1 MNLKTIKVLLFTL
14 LALTLA
20 SFLIGCGVSKPVY
33 FLFTALFAIGYA
45 AVWLL
50 CWRCPF
56 CGRRLGRSGSGGNL
70 SGLLGRD
77 GRGQRCCRNARGS
90 LEILLLAV
98 CILDIADFRH
108 GQDVSRA
115 VGIGETLVTNGLG
128 GYLRHFRFD
137 LRGVSLDYQVLGC
150 DSQYAAKRC
159 QQQQDRFFHHCRKCI

>member
-56 CGRRLGRSGSGGNL
+56 CSAAAT
-70 SGLLGRD
+70 
-77 GRGQRCCRNARGS
+77 ARP
-90 LEILLLAV
+90 A
-98 CILDIADFRH
+98 R
-108 GQDVSRA
+108 
-115 VGIGETLVTNGLG
+115 T
-128 GYLRHFRFD
+128 
-137 LRGVSLDYQVLGC
+137 
-150 DSQYAAKRC
+150 AAKAFSHPAGTRPEC
-159 QQQQDRFFHHCRKCI
+159 GI

>member
-56 CGRRLGRSGSGGNL
+56 CGERLGRSDGETCPHCGSGRTWL
-70 SGLLGRD
+70 QQ
-77 GRGQRCCRNARGS
+77 GQEMNIKQIEAC
-90 LEILLLAV
+90 
-98 CILDIADFRH
+98 
-108 GQDVSRA
+108 
-115 VGIGETLVTNGLG
+115 
-128 GYLRHFRFD
+128 
-137 LRGVSLDYQVLGC
+137 
-150 DSQYAAKRC
+150 
-159 QQQQDRFFHHCRKCI
+159 

>member
-56 CGRRLGRSGSGGNL
+56 SHPVGTRPECGIRLNCCESCRGGRLCPPAECSVFSEIFGKSAIFIGPTESSAPTRRGTNSPKGFRVCSC
-70 SGLLGRD
+70 LL
-77 GRGQRCCRNARGS
+77 Q
-90 LEILLLAV
+90 
-98 CILDIADFRH
+98 
-108 GQDVSRA
+108 
-115 VGIGETLVTNGLG
+115 TLHN
-128 GYLRHFRFD
+128 
-137 LRGVSLDYQVLGC
+137 
-150 DSQYAAKRC
+150 
-159 QQQQDRFFHHCRKCI
+159 

>member
-56 CGRRLGRSGSGGNL
+56 CGERLGRSAGETCPHCGKS
-70 SGLLGRD
+70 
-77 GRGQRCCRNARGS
+77 
-90 LEILLLAV
+90 LLA
-98 CILDIADFRH
+98 
-108 GQDVSRA
+108 SR
-115 VGIGETLVTNGLG
+115 GHQT
-128 GYLRHFRFD
+128 
-137 LRGVSLDYQVLGC
+137 
-150 DSQYAAKRC
+150 
-159 QQQQDRFFHHCRKCI
+159 

>member
-56 CGRRLGRSGSGGNL
+56 CGERLGRS
-70 SGLLGRD
+70 D
-77 GRGQRCCRNARGS
+77 GESCPHCGKN
-90 LEILLLAV
+90 LLAPG
-98 CILDIADFRH
+98 H
-108 GQDVSRA
+108 SRTGKA
-115 VGIGETLVTNGLG
+115 PLPGELA
-128 GYLRHFRFD
+128 RRSRD
-137 LRGVSLDYQVLGC
+137 
-150 DSQYAAKRC
+150 
-159 QQQQDRFFHHCRKCI
+159 